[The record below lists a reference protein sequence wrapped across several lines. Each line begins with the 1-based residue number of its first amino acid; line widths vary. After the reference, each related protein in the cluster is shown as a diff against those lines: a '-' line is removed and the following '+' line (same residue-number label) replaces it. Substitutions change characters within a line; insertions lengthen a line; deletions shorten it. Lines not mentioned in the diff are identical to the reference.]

1 MLAQPDRPSSG
12 IGNGELTP
20 FDCCYW
26 LSVQSIVPTTLAAIN
41 VRSAGSHT
49 STVPA
54 CVSAISAV
62 IDAGLTGTVSV
73 RSSSVTIMTSNWP
86 SPPSVPATQFALRI
100 FTFQATGPLRTA
112 INMGVFFALVL
123 TPWYA
128 PRLSFTS
135 DAALIFYGASM
146 LLAAVRGYGGCEVLA
161 ISNWVLRTDDQ
172 VGCFVLGP
180 VDDAERRLR
189 QRQAHR

>member
-1 MLAQPDRPSSG
+1 MAETQLNRIENGRRRQIGLIGTIVRIILGLGLLAYGLSG
-12 IGNGELTP
+12 GKIMVSNGQLQLGFELP
-20 FDCCYW
+20 GVILGVFAFPAVLLIW
-26 LSVQSIVPTTLAAIN
+26 QSLRARRDPT
-41 VRSAGSHT
+41 R
-49 STVPA
+49 
-54 CVSAISAV
+54 
-62 IDAGLTGTVSV
+62 
-73 RSSSVTIMTSNWP
+73 
-86 SPPSVPATQFALRI
+86 
-100 FTFQATGPLRTA
+100 FQATGPLGTA

-161 ISNWVLRTDDQ
+161 ISNWVLRRDDQ
-172 VGCFVLGP
+172 VGCLVLGP

-189 QRQAHR
+189 QGQAPR